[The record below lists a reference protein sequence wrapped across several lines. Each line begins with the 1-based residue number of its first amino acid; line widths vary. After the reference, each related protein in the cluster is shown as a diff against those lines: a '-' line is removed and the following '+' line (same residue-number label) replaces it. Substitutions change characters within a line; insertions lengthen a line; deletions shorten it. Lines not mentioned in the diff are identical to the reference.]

1 MEWVHVH
8 ACGATRVQTH
18 TGVFPRGVGDVS
30 THVCVS
36 VRAPPLRCVHALK
49 HGDVCIYININIYK
63 YIYIYT
69 RAHLRTCWAAPPLPP
84 CYFFLGKKLKR
95 FSLSRRGSGGAWG
108 GGRLRALAGRF

>member
-69 RAHLRTCWAAPPLPP
+69 RAHLRTCWAAPPPP